1 MWQIKLS
8 KLAGKKLDLLLDYL
22 EEEWSVR
29 IANNFEEIF
38 EDKLL
43 HVAKFPDSCIKS
55 KRFLNLHI
63 CIVTKQTS
71 FLYRIKFNEIEVI
84 TVFDNR
90 SSFKSITKEIRKY
103 YGEL

>member
-1 MWQIKLS
+1 MRQINLS
-8 KLAGKKLDLLLDYL
+8 ELAGKKLDQLLDYL

-29 IANNFEEIF
+29 VANNFEEMF

-43 HVAKFPDSCIKS
+43 QVAKYPESCLKS
-55 KRFLNLHI
+55 KQFWNLHI

>member
-1 MWQIKLS
+1 MRQINLS
-8 KLAGKKLDLLLDYL
+8 ELAGKKLDQLLDYL

-55 KRFLNLHI
+55 
-63 CIVTKQTS
+63 
-71 FLYRIKFNEIEVI
+71 
-84 TVFDNR
+84 
-90 SSFKSITKEIRKY
+90 
-103 YGEL
+103 